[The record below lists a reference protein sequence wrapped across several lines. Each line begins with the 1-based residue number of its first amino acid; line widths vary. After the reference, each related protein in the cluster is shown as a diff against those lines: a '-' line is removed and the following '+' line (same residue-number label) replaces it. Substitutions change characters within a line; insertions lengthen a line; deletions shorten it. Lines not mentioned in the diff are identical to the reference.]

1 MQQENPDQPK
11 PRRNT
16 PDPGPHVADL
26 EGRKIHLTNTA
37 LRGNLLALGAR
48 GTGKTTLITRILAHK
63 LHRKAQGQDD
73 DAIIVIDPHGDLVQ
87 NVLALATTGT
97 PGKVV
102 LLDLAREDRAPGI
115 NPLDPLI
122 FPDREECV
130 NAITKTLTHRQWDRW
145 SMLAKHTL
153 EQALRILHD
162 FNNHPDTRR
171 EDIMTLSDV
180 LLLLEDPPKEQ
191 RMRQENTLNPFQRT
205 VVNRVMEERLRV
217 WIISF
222 LNSAQRA
229 RSDAAAVI
237 NDQLEKYAANPRAST
252 ILEQKVSTITTPDD
266 VLDNVL
272 DEGMTLLVYTAQEHL
287 GNGPAALAGNAV
299 VSVLQSAMRR
309 RSRGNDK
316 RSARCLL
323 VCEDFQTMPGVDW
336 EGMLESSDRRQ
347 CSLALT
353 TQSLGN
359 DFRQEWPREALLEKV
374 GCLAVYRTVHSDV
387 QTVAW
392 RLEHRLLEKVLAQ
405 MLGPASARRLIT
417 DQRELKTALA
427 ALPQHTLYLHHLNQL
442 QEDCPVAKMSAL
454 PPPEA
459 GADQQKTMRSALESS
474 DAYTRDV
481 REVREKIEKKV
492 RRNSESKS
500 RGFRLKLGLPQE
512 KEGNQQPRLDAYS
525 SLSQE
530 SISRHITTAWRIAQ
544 RKWENPDDATS

>member
-1 MQQENPDQPK
+1 MQQENPDHPK
-11 PRRNT
+11 PRRST

-37 LRGNLLALGAR
+37 LRGNLLALGAS

-180 LLLLEDPPKEQ
+180 LLLLEDPPKEH

-205 VVNRVMEERLRV
+205 VASRVMEERLRV
-217 WIISF
+217 WLISF
-222 LNSAQRA
+222 LNSAQRT
-229 RSDAAAVI
+229 RSDAVAVI
-237 NDQLEKYAANPRAST
+237 NDQLEKYAANPKAST
-252 ILEQKVSTITTPDD
+252 ILEQNVSTITT
-266 VLDNVL
+266 LDNVL
-272 DEGMTLLVYTAQEHL
+272 EEGMTLLVYTAQEHL

-299 VSVLQSAMRR
+299 VSVLQSAIRR
-309 RSRGNDK
+309 KRRGNGK

-374 GCLAVYRTVHSDV
+374 GCLAVYRTAYSDV

-392 RLEHRLLEKVLAQ
+392 RLEHKLLEKVLAQ
-405 MLGPASARRLIT
+405 MLVPVSARRLIS
-417 DQRELKTALA
+417 DQGELKTALA
-427 ALPQHTLYLHHLNQL
+427 ALPQHTLYLHLNQL
-442 QEDCPVAKMSAL
+442 QGDYPVAKMSAL

-459 GADQQKTMRSALESS
+459 ETDQQKTMRSVMESS
-474 DAYTRDV
+474 DAHTRDV
-481 REVREKIEKKV
+481 REVREEIEEKV

-512 KEGNQQPRLDAYS
+512 KEGNQQPRPDAYS
-525 SLSQE
+525 SPSPE
-530 SISRHITTAWRIAQ
+530 SVSRHIAKAWRIAQ
-544 RKWENPDDATS
+544 RKWEEPGGATP